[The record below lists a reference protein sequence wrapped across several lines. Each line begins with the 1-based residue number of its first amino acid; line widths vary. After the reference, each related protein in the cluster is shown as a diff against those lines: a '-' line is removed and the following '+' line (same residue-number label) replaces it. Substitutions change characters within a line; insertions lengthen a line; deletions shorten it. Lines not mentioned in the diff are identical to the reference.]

1 MANTNIY
8 DVAAQAKV
16 SLATVSRVM
25 NKPEKVNPETR
36 ERVLKVIKE
45 LGYRP
50 NAIARG
56 LASRKSTTVGIV
68 MSDVSRASTSQLLG
82 GIMDIAKQYDYSL
95 KLFSMPEG
103 EDPKEV
109 VKTVIAEQVD
119 GILFLND
126 ELETNNLNAIINNI
140 KDAQIPIVLCN
151 VIHDDLDVPVVSID
165 YEKAVYELTND
176 LINQGKKL
184 IYFVSTVRTYSVNV
198 HKLLGYEKAMKE
210 HGLEPLVFRTS
221 GEVSIN
227 KLHFE
232 EFLKNNKI
240 EAAISVRDSIAVS
253 LMNIAINQ
261 GIRVPEDMSIIGLQN
276 TKYALLS
283 RPTLTCV
290 DTPVYDIGAVSM
302 RLLTKYM
309 LDEKVEENKV
319 LLPYTI
325 VKRESN

>member
-95 KLFSMPEG
+95 KLFSMSEG